1 MFDGETLTFG
11 VDGSLIF
18 NSLVMYDRETGSRW
32 SQFLGRA
39 VDGPKRDAE
48 LAFVPSVIVSW
59 GVWKTEHPDT
69 LFLDTG
75 RARLTFDSYEDYY
88 LDPDAVGAYG
98 ESNPDRRFT
107 SKETVLGVAVGGLA
121 RAYAVADLFRNK
133 VINDTLGDTSIV
145 AAYDERSNL
154 ATVFDRS
161 VEGSI
166 LTLGQGSEP
175 LEMVDEE
182 TGSVWSKLDGRATAG
197 PLEGERLTMMPSFQ
211 LFWFAWSD
219 FYPNTTVYR
228 PSDSR

>member
-1 MFDGETLTFG
+1 M
-11 VDGSLIF
+11 DGSLIF

-48 LAFVPSVIVSW
+48 LAFVPSVIVTW

-75 RARLTFDSYEDYY
+75 STRLTFDSYEDYY

-98 ESNPDRRFT
+98 ESNRDRRFT
-107 SKETVLGVAVGGLA
+107 SKETVLGVGVGDQA
-121 RAYAVADLFRNK
+121 RAYAIADLFRSK
-133 VINDTLGDTSIV
+133 VINDVLGGASIV
-145 AAYDERSNL
+145 VAYDEWSDL
-154 ATVFDRS
+154 ATVFDRAVAGS
-161 VEGSI
+161 V
-166 LTLGQGSEP
+166 LTFSQGTEP
-175 LEMVDEE
+175 REMVDEE
-182 TGSVWSKLDGRATAG
+182 TGSVWSKLDGRAAAG
-197 PLEGERLTMMPSFQ
+197 PLEGERLTMVPSFH

-228 PSDSR
+228 PSESR

>member
-1 MFDGETLTFG
+1 M
-11 VDGSLIF
+11 DGSLIF

-39 VDGPKRDAE
+39 VDGPKRDTE
-48 LAFVPSVIVSW
+48 LVFVPSVIVSW

-75 RARLTFDSYEDYY
+75 STRLTFDSYEDYY

-98 ESNPDRRFT
+98 ESNRDRRFT
-107 SKETVLGVAVGGLA
+107 SKETVLGVAVGDQA
-121 RAYAVADLFRNK
+121 RAYGIVDLFRSK
-133 VINDTLGDTSIV
+133 VINDTLGETSIV

-154 ATVFDRS
+154 SVVFDRT
-161 VEGSI
+161 VAGRT
-166 LTLGQGSEP
+166 LTLSQGTEP

-197 PLEGERLTMMPSFQ
+197 PLEGERLMMIPSFQ

-228 PSDSR
+228 P

>member
-1 MFDGETLTFG
+1 M
-11 VDGSLIF
+11 DGSLIF

-48 LAFVPSVIVSW
+48 LAFVPSVIVTW

-75 RARLTFDSYEDYY
+75 STRLTFDSYEDYY

-98 ESNPDRRFT
+98 ESNRDRRFT
-107 SKETVLGVAVGGLA
+107 SKETVLGVAVGDQA
-121 RAYAVADLFRNK
+121 RAYAIADLFRGK
-133 VINDTLGDTSIV
+133 VINDALGGSSIV
-145 AAYDERSNL
+145 VAYDEWSDL
-154 ATVFDRS
+154 ATVFDRAVAGS
-161 VEGSI
+161 V
-166 LTLGQGSEP
+166 LTFSQGAEP

-182 TGSVWSKLDGRATAG
+182 TGSVWSKLDGRAAAG
-197 PLEGERLTMMPSFQ
+197 PLEGERLTMIPSFH

-219 FYPNTTVYR
+219 FYPHTTVYR
-228 PSDSR
+228 PSESR

>member
-1 MFDGETLTFG
+1 M
-11 VDGSLIF
+11 DGSLIF

-39 VDGPKRDAE
+39 VDGSKRDAE

-75 RARLTFDSYEDYY
+75 STRLTFDSYEDYY

-98 ESNPDRRFT
+98 ESNRDRRFT
-107 SKETVLGVAVGGLA
+107 SKETVLGVAVGDQA
-121 RAYAVADLFRNK
+121 RAYAIADLFRGK
-133 VINDTLGDTSIV
+133 VINDALEGASIV
-145 AAYDERSNL
+145 VAYDEWSDL
-154 ATVFDRS
+154 ATVFDRA
-161 VEGSI
+161 VAGKI
-166 LTLGQGSEP
+166 LTFSQGTSP

-182 TGSVWSKLDGRATAG
+182 TGSVWSKLDGRAAVG
-197 PLEGERLTMMPSFQ
+197 PLEGERLTMVPSFH

>member
-1 MFDGETLTFG
+1 M
-11 VDGSLIF
+11 DGSLIF

-39 VDGPKRDAE
+39 VDGPKRNAE

-59 GVWKTEHPDT
+59 SAWKAEHPGT

-75 RARLTFDSYEDYY
+75 SSRLAIDSYEDYY

-98 ESNPDRRFT
+98 ESNRDRRFT
-107 SKETVLGVAVGGLA
+107 SKETVLGVAVGDQA
-121 RAYAVADLFRNK
+121 RAYSIADLFRSK
-133 VINDTLGDTSIV
+133 VINDTLGGASIV
-145 AAYDERSNL
+145 VAYDEWSGL
-154 ATVFDRS
+154 SAVFDRTVAGS
-161 VEGSI
+161 V
-166 LTLGQGSEP
+166 LAFTQGAEP

-197 PLEGERLTMMPSFQ
+197 PLEGERLTMIPSFQ

-219 FYPNTTVYR
+219 FHPNTTVYR

>member
-1 MFDGETLTFG
+1 M
-11 VDGSLIF
+11 DGSLIF

-48 LAFVPSVIVSW
+48 LAFVSSVIVSW
-59 GVWKTEHPDT
+59 GVWKTENPDT

-75 RARLTFDSYEDYY
+75 STRLTFDSYEDYY

-98 ESNPDRRFT
+98 ESNRDRRFT
-107 SKETVLGVAVGGLA
+107 SKETVLGVAVGDQA
-121 RAYAVADLFRNK
+121 RAYAIADLFRSK
-133 VINDTLGDTSIV
+133 VINDALGDTSIV
-145 AAYDERSNL
+145 VAYDEWSDL
-154 ATVFDRS
+154 ATVFDRAVAGS
-161 VEGSI
+161 V
-166 LTLGQGSEP
+166 LTFSQGTEP

-182 TGSVWSKLDGRATAG
+182 TGSAWSKLDGRAAAG
-197 PLEGERLTMMPSFQ
+197 PLEGERLTMVPSFH

-228 PSDSR
+228 PSESR

>member
-1 MFDGETLTFG
+1 M
-11 VDGSLIF
+11 DGSLIF

-59 GVWKTEHPDT
+59 DVWKTEHPDT

-75 RARLTFDSYEDYY
+75 GTRLTFDSYEDYY

-98 ESNPDRRFT
+98 ESNRDRRFT
-107 SKETVLGVAVGGLA
+107 SKETVLGVAVGDQA
-121 RAYAVADLFRNK
+121 RAYAIADLFRGK
-133 VINDTLGDTSIV
+133 VINDALERASIV
-145 AAYDERSNL
+145 VAYDEWSDL
-154 ATVFDRS
+154 ATVFDRAVAGS
-161 VEGSI
+161 V
-166 LTLGQGSEP
+166 LTFSQGASP

-182 TGSVWSKLDGRATAG
+182 TGSVWSKLDGRAAAG
-197 PLEGERLTMMPSFQ
+197 PLEGERLTMVPSFH

-228 PSDSR
+228 PSESR

>member
-1 MFDGETLTFG
+1 M
-11 VDGSLIF
+11 DGSLIF

-39 VDGPKRDAE
+39 VDGSKRDAE
-48 LAFVPSVIVSW
+48 LAFVPSVIVTW

-75 RARLTFDSYEDYY
+75 STRLTFDSYEDYY

-98 ESNPDRRFT
+98 ESNRDRRFT
-107 SKETVLGVAVGGLA
+107 SKETVLGVAVGDQV
-121 RAYAVADLFRNK
+121 RAYAIADLFRSK
-133 VINDTLGDTSIV
+133 VINDALGGSSIV
-145 AAYDERSNL
+145 VAYDEWSDL
-154 ATVFDRS
+154 ATVFDRAVAGS
-161 VEGSI
+161 V
-166 LTLGQGSEP
+166 LTFSQGTEP

-182 TGSVWSKLDGRATAG
+182 TGSVWSKLDGRAAAG
-197 PLEGERLTMMPSFQ
+197 PLEGERLTMIPSFH

-228 PSDSR
+228 PSESR